1 MANKRDIKKDINFLA
16 EEIIQTSFLQYY
28 LRKNTEE
35 ENEVITRVIEDTV
48 ALRNELIYKV
58 NHPEL
63 KAENQ
68 SVKSYYTD
76 LLSVMIEYAEKVF
89 GKLDKQDN

>member
-16 EEIIQTSFLQYY
+16 EEIIQTSFLQYF
-28 LRKNTEE
+28 LKKNSDE
-35 ENEVITRVIEDTV
+35 ENESISKTIEDTV

-63 KAENQ
+63 KSDNQ
-68 SVKSYYTD
+68 SVKSYYTEIS
-76 LLSVMIEYAEKVF
+76 SVMIEYAEKVL
-89 GKLDKQDN
+89 GNLGIKDI